1 MISVCTLADIF
12 TDIERNLGEASA
24 FSRTRISRTRSELLA
39 CVHVLFYF
47 FYLRVTRTAVQLWF
61 VCAGAIEQ
69 RRAVRGEI
77 TNKETTFSFA
87 PAPPGWPPAKFSREG
102 WLTPSPPLL
111 PLFFLF
117 QTHIRTPLQPSKA
130 TGEKKEERQKQK
142 SNSCNFLER
151 AQLPRMPNASVLQMD
166 HMGTR
171 GNWFYFSQR
180 RKQEGGHTFLFFF
193 LHRMRRQKFPSVLTK
208 QAPLSWSWNP
218 RLVIKCP
225 GVSVEGSERMP
236 GCPLW
241 SPICLSSGWASTGWC
256 GARSA
261 PPHASASRWS
271 SLLSSASG
279 SAWRGS
285 ARIPASRATT
295 PRWSRRTGRG
305 PTRSPDRASGSVS
318 DRGSFLWGLGAIKC
332 LVRALSWPQAF
343 TLWLSLLCQKRISG
357 NCKKK
362 WSRLFKRL

>member
-47 FYLRVTRTAVQLWF
+47 FYLRVTRIAVQLWF

-151 AQLPRMPNASVLQMD
+151 AQLGEATEDAKRVGFADGSHGYARELI
-166 HMGTR
+166 
-171 GNWFYFSQR
+171 
-180 RKQEGGHTFLFFF
+180 LFF
-193 LHRMRRQKFPSVLTK
+193 P
-208 QAPLSWSWNP
+208 
-218 RLVIKCP
+218 
-225 GVSVEGSERMP
+225 
-236 GCPLW
+236 
-241 SPICLSSGWASTGWC
+241 
-256 GARSA
+256 
-261 PPHASASRWS
+261 
-271 SLLSSASG
+271 
-279 SAWRGS
+279 
-285 ARIPASRATT
+285 
-295 PRWSRRTGRG
+295 
-305 PTRSPDRASGSVS
+305 
-318 DRGSFLWGLGAIKC
+318 
-332 LVRALSWPQAF
+332 
-343 TLWLSLLCQKRISG
+343 
-357 NCKKK
+357 KKK
-362 WSRLFKRL
+362 TGGRTHVFVFFPPPYETSKVSLCVNKAGAFELELKPSACD